1 MKKHFLNIIATL
13 LISLYIILFFL
24 AAKTA
29 GFLILT
35 LLTISSILVIYFS
48 GKLKTKRD
56 VYKDDIYFNP
66 SEFQWYLPMF
76 IIDFF
81 AFYYYNNLPSE
92 LKAFDS
98 NNYVLIFLFSYFL
111 IPSIVFLI
119 IIFKNNN
126 DRVVLSID
134 KVTWF
139 DNDQET
145 CVLISDIKNIKIQ
158 IDKIGFI
165 FRRAYVALFLIDG
178 RELAIPTYKMNITKS
193 GAIMIMGYIEELQSK
208 SSSFEAVKI
217 AAKKIDKIE
226 NWTTSIFSFI
236 KGLATLVI
244 GKAVVYLF
252 AYLLAYGISG
262 IIKLFI

>member
-81 AFYYYNNLPSE
+81 AFYYYNNYDNYIPPT
-92 LKAFDS
+92 
-98 NNYVLIFLFSYFL
+98 NYVEDNYYS
-111 IPSIVFLI
+111 P
-119 IIFKNNN
+119 
-126 DRVVLSID
+126 DRE
-134 KVTWF
+134 
-139 DNDQET
+139 QE
-145 CVLISDIKNIKIQ
+145 
-158 IDKIGFI
+158 
-165 FRRAYVALFLIDG
+165 
-178 RELAIPTYKMNITKS
+178 
-193 GAIMIMGYIEELQSK
+193 
-208 SSSFEAVKI
+208 
-217 AAKKIDKIE
+217 
-226 NWTTSIFSFI
+226 
-236 KGLATLVI
+236 
-244 GKAVVYLF
+244 
-252 AYLLAYGISG
+252 
-262 IIKLFI
+262 